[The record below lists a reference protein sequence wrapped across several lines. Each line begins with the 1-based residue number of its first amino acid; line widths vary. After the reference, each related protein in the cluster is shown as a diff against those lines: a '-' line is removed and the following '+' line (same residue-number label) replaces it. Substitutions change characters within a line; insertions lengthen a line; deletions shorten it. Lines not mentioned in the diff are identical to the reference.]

1 MISIIKNISASVP
14 GIFLSVPFFS
24 TIKLLSESRKLLSDL
39 TAKYGIEHHQ
49 KKKKILWFTDT
60 LNDLNG
66 VSFTLKKIASLA
78 YEKELSLNIVSSF
91 EREEMDDKLPPNIMN
106 LPSIYS
112 FNLPGYE
119 KYNLKVPSVLKS
131 MEQIYQYDP
140 DEIIISTPGPLGLLA
155 LLASKLLNIK
165 SVGIYHTDFTLQAH
179 KIIKDESIAK
189 ILEGYAKSFYSSL
202 DETRVPTKEYIHI
215 LENRGFHLLKMKLFR
230 KGIDSQLF
238 SPQTGGKSLIQKKFS
253 IRDGLNL
260 LYVGRVSQ
268 DKDLDFLLEVY
279 QRLLQADRRIN
290 LLVVGDGPY
299 LKELKL
305 KTKGCRR
312 VVFTGQI
319 EYESLPAVYSGADL
333 FVFPSTTDTFGMVV
347 LEAQSCGLPAIVSD
361 RGGPKEIIQDHRTGF
376 IAEAEC
382 LSDWVKKIYFI
393 KDMIERYPIRYSR
406 MKKEARQNVLR
417 NYTWERVL
425 KDLIIDPQNKD
436 SNSNLKQPAAVCAA

>member
-1 MISIIKNISASVP
+1 
-14 GIFLSVPFFS
+14 
-24 TIKLLSESRKLLSDL
+24 
-39 TAKYGIEHHQ
+39 
-49 KKKKILWFTDT
+49 
-60 LNDLNG
+60 
-66 VSFTLKKIASLA
+66 
-78 YEKELSLNIVSSF
+78 
-91 EREEMDDKLPPNIMN
+91 
-106 LPSIYS
+106 
-112 FNLPGYE
+112 
-119 KYNLKVPSVLKS
+119 
-131 MEQIYQYDP
+131 
-140 DEIIISTPGPLGLLA
+140 
-155 LLASKLLNIK
+155 
-165 SVGIYHTDFTLQAH
+165 
-179 KIIKDESIAK
+179 
-189 ILEGYAKSFYSSL
+189 
-202 DETRVPTKEYIHI
+202 
-215 LENRGFHLLKMKLFR
+215 
-230 KGIDSQLF
+230 
-238 SPQTGGKSLIQKKFS
+238 
-253 IRDGLNL
+253 LNL